1 MMVAPAALA
10 LSACATRTELAE
22 HDPLARSCRSFLAH
36 LDELAS
42 SAGVTDAQHAR
53 LPGFPYL
60 RIDRFLASF
69 AADRPLGAGYDAW
82 LERLRALDAESRR
95 IELRNLPLEAARRLA
110 FDPPAGHTV
119 ESGITECGRLLT
131 RTDAR
136 SAKRRAELL
145 ARARVPDAYLGW
157 RRVVGLY
164 PLAYWPMREGV
175 ARLHR
180 ETREAFAEP
189 LSHLPVA
196 GRLVRYVPP
205 ATPGLSDG
213 EMALALKAASQNA
226 LGIAEPRGEVLDGLF
241 ARHAPIWEIDTATE
255 DDRVGRMRL
264 DANGNAFVDVST
276 PVVYRLIAHARR
288 GRESLLQLVYLVWL
302 PARPSV
308 GPWDI
313 YAGPFDGLI
322 WRVTLTGEG
331 RALAYDSIHPCGCY
345 YQVFP
350 GEGFRVAQ
358 PDDGSEPVLSPAPL
372 AQPKPGERHVIRI
385 AHRTHFIQRVYAE
398 AGPAQ
403 GIAYDFLD
411 YDELRALKRLGE
423 APRFKRLGEAPRLK
437 RLDAVPRLERR
448 DGRSRSLFD
457 ERGLLPGSERPERFL
472 FWPMGIASAGAMRQ
486 WGSHAIAFLGRR
498 HFDDPRL
505 LEGIIRP
512 IGP

>member
-1 MMVAPAALA
+1 MVALAALA
-10 LSACATRTELAE
+10 LSACAARIERAE
-22 HDPLARSCRSFLAH
+22 RDPVARSCLSFLAH
-36 LDELAS
+36 MDALAS

-53 LPGFPYL
+53 LPGFPHL

-69 AADRPLGAGYDAW
+69 AADRPVGAGHEAWDAW

-95 IELRNLPLEAARRLA
+95 IEFRNLPLTAAQRLVL
-110 FDPPAGHTV
+110 DLPAGHTA

-164 PLAYWPMREGV
+164 PLAYWPMLEGV

-180 ETREAFAEP
+180 ETREAFAKP

-205 ATPGLSDG
+205 AGRGPSDDEIAAMLAAASRNPLGIPEPGG
-213 EMALALKAASQNA
+213 EALAA
-226 LGIAEPRGEVLDGLF
+226 LF

-276 PVVYRLIAHARR
+276 PVVYRRIAHARH

-308 GPWDI
+308 GLGDI

-322 WRVTLTGEG
+322 WRVTLTREG

-358 PDDGSEPVLSPAPL
+358 PGDGSEPVLSPTPL
-372 AQPKPGERHVIRI
+372 AQPKPGERQVIRI
-385 AHRTHFIQRVYAE
+385 AHRTHFIQRVYVE
-398 AGPAQ
+398 AGSAR
-403 GIAYDFLD
+403 GITYDFLD
-411 YDELRALKRLGE
+411 YDELRALQR
-423 APRFKRLGEAPRLK
+423 P
-437 RLDAVPRLERR
+437 

-472 FWPMGIASAGAMRQ
+472 FWPMGVPSAGAMRQ
-486 WGSHAIAFLGRR
+486 WGTHAIAFLGRR